1 MATNTWLDQCRKQKR
16 EVGAL
21 EENMEPVQEFSDSL
35 HLEEMLISLESTL
48 TPKQT
53 AAFLLLDIFKF
64 SADEVAG
71 IVRSTPGG
79 VYASVQRARKRI
91 ASIDETTVERKRE
104 NMNSNSIIEAYL
116 AAFNSGDLNGILQL
130 FSDQAQNEAF
140 FGFQEYLKEEMLKG
154 SLKFGTLRRWSIEL
168 EKQGYAFERNEK
180 EQRIY
185 YKRDIVA
192 LRQLQKMISEK
203 VSMVNA
209 CTKIASK
216 YINNKELE
224 QTLDVH
230 QQKNVQI
237 AVSKEELQSM
247 IEQAIEKEREVM
259 FKAFEAK
266 MNDVV
271 EKRDRILTQ
280 QLNRSLEER
289 RLEIAAAQE
298 EKETKKPWWSKLFS
312 K

>member
-1 MATNTWLDQCRKQKR
+1 MNEYGSFSK
-16 EVGAL
+16 EVS
-21 EENMEPVQEFSDSL
+21 E
-35 HLEEMLISLESTL
+35 
-48 TPKQT
+48 
-53 AAFLLLDIFKF
+53 LLNIN
-64 SADEVAG
+64 A
-71 IVRSTPGG
+71 
-79 VYASVQRARKRI
+79 
-91 ASIDETTVERKRE
+91 
-104 NMNSNSIIEAYL
+104 N
-116 AAFNSGDLNGILQL
+116 
-130 FSDQAQNEAF
+130 
-140 FGFQEYLKEEMLKG
+140 
-154 SLKFGTLRRWSIEL
+154 TLRRWSIEL
-168 EKQGYAFERNEK
+168 EKQGYVFERNEK

-203 VSMVNA
+203 VPMVNA

-230 QQKNVQI
+230 QQKGVQI
-237 AVSKEELQSM
+237 AISKEELQSM
-247 IEQAIEKEREVM
+247 IEQAIEKERESM

-266 MNDVV
+266 LNDVV

-280 QLNRSLEER
+280 QLNRSMEER

-298 EKETKKPWWSKLFS
+298 EKEAKKSWWGKIFS